1 MSKLLVGKNEISYR
15 YLQSCK
21 FEWISFTS
29 GVEIRGWI
37 QRVGNQ
43 EQIAVWAFE
52 YKRTVLN
59 PITAIEIKVLVGFG
73 SLGQMNVPAN
83 TAVAIMDFS

>member
-1 MSKLLVGKNEISYR
+1 
-15 YLQSCK
+15 
-21 FEWISFTS
+21 
-29 GVEIRGWI
+29 
-37 QRVGNQ
+37 
-43 EQIAVWAFE
+43 VWAFE

-83 TAVAIMDFS
+83 NAVAIMDFSELHHVRLKLVHMVLGSFA